1 MLKINRPINEPC
13 GTPFD
18 KPNQSLYLSPN
29 FTLCFLSQN
38 NFLIAMMMRLQRYDL
53 IISYVSGKLLYLA
66 NTLSRVFST
75 DGNSVSAQSN
85 IESVCMIQS
94 MPMTE
99 HRILEI
105 KKATESDDEMK
116 LLKSIIINGWPDDK
130 L

>member
-1 MLKINRPINEPC
+1 MNLVGLLLINLTNHYIC
-13 GTPFD
+13 H
-18 KPNQSLYLSPN
+18 L
-29 FTLCFLSQN
+29 TLLFVFFHKN

-75 DGNSVSAQSN
+75 NGNTVSAQSN
-85 IESVCMIQS
+85 LESVCMIQS

-99 HRILEI
+99 HRNLEI

-116 LLKSIIINGWPDDK
+116 LLKSIIFNGWLDDK